1 VSGTVID
8 WFAGIGSAR
17 LAAERAGWRC
27 VWSCERDPAAR
38 DVYARQFGWPPDA
51 ADLLDVAPAD
61 IPAADCWVAGS
72 PCQDLSV
79 AGLRHGF
86 DGTRSVL
93 ILRLLE
99 LAATV
104 RPPWILVE
112 NVAGLLSVHRGRDF
126 GRLLIALDDLGYD
139 VAWRVLDARWFGVP
153 QRRRRVFLLARRA
166 GTAGPHPAA
175 ILLEPEGVRGGAA
188 ADGAAGE
195 DVARPLGAGTAGGS
209 YRDDLDHGALVMAFR
224 TAQTSAN
231 GIGVSAD
238 AYTLDGAKA
247 AILAPCIPAH
257 LAKSADSD
265 GNGLVVAN
273 TVRASDGHH
282 GWSGGRGD
290 GCDNLVAQ
298 TLRASDGHHGWPGG
312 GETNLVTHTLD
323 ATRAG
328 GCTEDG
334 TGRGIP
340 IVVAD
345 PIIANEGKC
354 YSHEGSHNFRLRNV
368 IAVIAQNGG
377 DIQVGDGGDVG
388 TVAASQARQTS
399 GDLLAQP
406 TGVRRL
412 LPIEC
417 ERLQGLPDDW
427 TAGHAD
433 TIRYRLIGNAM
444 AVPCVEWIFRRLR
457 AAVEGT

>member
-1 VSGTVID
+1 M
-8 WFAGIGSAR
+8 
-17 LAAERAGWRC
+17 
-27 VWSCERDPAAR
+27 
-38 DVYARQFGWPPDA
+38 
-51 ADLLDVAPAD
+51 
-61 IPAADCWVAGS
+61 
-72 PCQDLSV
+72 
-79 AGLRHGF
+79 
-86 DGTRSVL
+86 
-93 ILRLLE
+93 
-99 LAATV
+99 
-104 RPPWILVE
+104 
-112 NVAGLLSVHRGRDF
+112 
-126 GRLLIALDDLGYD
+126 
-139 VAWRVLDARWFGVP
+139 
-153 QRRRRVFLLARRA
+153 
-166 GTAGPHPAA
+166 
-175 ILLEPEGVRGGAA
+175 RGGAEKG
-188 ADGAAGE
+188 GAAGE
-195 DVARPLGAGTAGGS
+195 DVAKPLGTSTKG
-209 YRDDLDHGALVMAFR
+209 RQCDLDHGALV
-224 TAQTSAN
+224 TNTIPSSLGSGPLGYGGKDELIQ
-231 GIGVSAD
+231 VS
-238 AYTLDGAKA
+238 
-247 AILAPCIPAH
+247 PRIPAH